1 MRAAELM
8 KTALQNEDCGV
19 ATVILRERAER
30 WKEEQSG
37 VELNEYDWGGRIL
50 AEIEKMG
57 GRSLAERFADRSTDW
72 RQIRPELRQA
82 VIGEVERRQE
92 ARTKELKKGQEEGVQ
107 PWCKDWR
114 TARNSLTTQEVEY
127 VEKARTGGV
136 AVEMETG
143 RWRQIREDRRRCS
156 HCNARRGTLE
166 HAACRC
172 KEFDDERDEAKLKL
186 RELGLADA
194 CPWGVIV
201 KGGVEFRQEGSLKK
215 RQEALRILNTFIKEI
230 DEKKRRKLQEGKQ
243 QKEEKTR
250 EDFQPPE
257 VKTSSR

>member
-1 MRAAELM
+1 MLGMSRWSPTCLAREETGASDWAGDIWMRAAELM

-82 VIGEVERRQE
+82 VRGEEERRQE
-92 ARTKELKKGQEEGVQ
+92 ARTKELKKRQEEGMQ

-127 VEKARTGGV
+127 VEKARTGSDFPV
-136 AVEMETG
+136 
-143 RWRQIREDRRRCS
+143 
-156 HCNARRGTLE
+156 
-166 HAACRC
+166 
-172 KEFDDERDEAKLKL
+172 
-186 RELGLADA
+186 
-194 CPWGVIV
+194 
-201 KGGVEFRQEGSLKK
+201 SLW
-215 RQEALRILNTFIKEI
+215 
-230 DEKKRRKLQEGKQ
+230 
-243 QKEEKTR
+243 
-250 EDFQPPE
+250 
-257 VKTSSR
+257 